1 MIKLQNKVEIIIPK
15 QDNNG
20 KEVNDKNIKNSIK
33 AITGKAGGCTVTDVE
48 GYWVSDTGLMI
59 DNNANYEWYYERKH
73 IVFIST
79 YISSIVRTLI
89 YNFGQEGVSV
99 KVNGNL
105 YIFLKEDYDN
115 NTIFKELYK
124 IL

>member
-1 MIKLQNKVEIIIPK
+1 MITLNNKIEIIIPK

-20 KEVNDKNIKNSIK
+20 KEVNDKNIKDSIQ
-33 AITGKAGGCTVTDVE
+33 AITGKAGGCTVTDVK
-48 GYWVSDTGLMI
+48 GYWVSDTGLMV

-73 IVFIST
+73 IAFLST

-89 YNFGQEGVSV
+89 HNFGQEGVSV
-99 KVNGNL
+99 KINGNL

-115 NTIFKELYK
+115 NIIRKDIHKL
-124 IL
+124 L